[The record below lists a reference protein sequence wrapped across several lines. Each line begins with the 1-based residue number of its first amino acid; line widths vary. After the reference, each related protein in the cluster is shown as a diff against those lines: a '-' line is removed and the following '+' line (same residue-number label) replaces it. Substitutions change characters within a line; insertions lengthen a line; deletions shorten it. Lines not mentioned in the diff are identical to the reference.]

1 MASEKIQGIMGHAL
15 RAEQSFHQ
23 TTGNLDETQSQL
35 HGWNDKVGDKA
46 RASYDRILNEWK
58 SRGRADIQALKN
70 TARRLDFD
78 AGEAQIIDQELK
90 ELAHYLSGIE
100 EEVNHG

>member
-1 MASEKIQGIMGHAL
+1 MASEKIQGITGHAL
-15 RAEQSFHQ
+15 RAEQSFLQ
-23 TTGNLDETQSQL
+23 TTGSMDETRSQL

-46 RASYDRILNEWK
+46 YACYDRILNEWK

-70 TARRLDFD
+70 TAQRLEFD
-78 AGEAQIIDQELK
+78 ASEARIIDQELK
-90 ELAHYLSGIE
+90 ELAAYLSRIE